1 MEWIAVTPAGIDFF
15 PAGFAQTIRV
25 NQSFFA
31 SSMRFSRETTGLIIP
46 VSESSPMN
54 KASPSGVF
62 FRELRTA
69 AANARSIH
77 GSLSASHRPTFANT
91 S

>member
-1 MEWIAVTPAGIDFF
+1 MTPAGITFF
-15 PAGFAQTIRV
+15 PVDFAQTIRV

-31 SSMRFSRETTGLIIP
+31 SSMRFSRDTTGFAIP

-54 KASPSGVF
+54 SVSPSGVF

-69 AANARSIH
+69 AASARSTP
-77 GSLSASHRPTFANT
+77 GSLKESHRPTFANT